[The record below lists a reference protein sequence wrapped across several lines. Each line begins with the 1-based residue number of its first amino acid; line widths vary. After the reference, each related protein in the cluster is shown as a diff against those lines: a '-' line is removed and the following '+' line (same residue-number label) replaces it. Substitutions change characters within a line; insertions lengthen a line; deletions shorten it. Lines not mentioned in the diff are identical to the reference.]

1 MNRLFSI
8 SHEME
13 RILILFLDKAN
24 GAFNVPLTSHVR
36 RDIMHLMTE
45 IGGTRSKEP
54 STRYIRK
61 NGK

>member
-1 MNRLFSI
+1 MTQLFSI

-24 GAFNVPLTSHVR
+24 GAFNAPLTSHVR

-45 IGGTRSKEP
+45 IGSTRSEEP
-54 STRYIRK
+54 NTRYIRE